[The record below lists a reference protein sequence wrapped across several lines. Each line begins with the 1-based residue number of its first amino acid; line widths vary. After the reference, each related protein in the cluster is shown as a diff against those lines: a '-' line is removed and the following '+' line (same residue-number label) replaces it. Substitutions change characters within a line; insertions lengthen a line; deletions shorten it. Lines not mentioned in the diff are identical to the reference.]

1 MRYPAAEKLEIIRLV
16 EQSRL
21 PVRRTLDKLGVL
33 PARFYR
39 WDDRYQSGGY
49 EALKDR
55 PPRPKQ
61 VWNRIP
67 DDVRGRVLRLAL
79 DAPELSPRELAT
91 RFIDTE
97 GYFVSEASVYRLL
110 KAHDLITSPAF
121 VVIKAADAFKDK
133 TVRPNQLWQT
143 DFTYLKVI
151 GWGWFYL
158 STILDDF
165 SRYIIAWKLCTTMRT
180 EDVTD
185 TLELALKASGC
196 DQAKV
201 VHKPRL
207 LSDNGS
213 SYLSGD
219 LAEWLDNQS
228 MEHVRGAPS
237 HPQTQGKIER
247 WHQTLK
253 NRILLENY
261 YLPGDL
267 EAQLGAFVEHYNHRR
282 YHESLNNL
290 TPADVYFGRGQ
301 TILLERE
308 RIKRKTIEHRR
319 LQHRDAAGLPGRPDA
334 GGRRPEQ
341 LQFQPLVRSQQ
352 RQRCAQLLDRGPV
365 EDRSRLVAGEEERRH
380 YRRCFD
386 ARGTGARPDREAARV
401 HRPGNLHDGRHHR
414 ECPFQSAA
422 SPGPRRRAPIT
433 ARSRISHLPAGPSG
447 PRRWSATA
455 LKRGASL
462 TLSGRRPSAASE
474 GAGNPRQAQG
484 GSSSSPGA
492 RATS

>member
-1 MRYPAAEKLEIIRLV
+1 MRCPAAEKLEIIRLV

-21 PVRRTLDKLGVL
+21 PVRRTLDKLGIL

-39 WDDRYQSGGY
+39 WYDRYQSGGY

-61 VWNRIP
+61 AWNRIP

-79 DAPELSPRELAT
+79 DAPALSPRELAT
-91 RFIDTE
+91 RFIDTA

-110 KAHDLITSPAF
+110 KAHDLLTSPAF

-165 SRYIIAWKLCTTMRT
+165 SRYVIAWKLCTTMRT

-196 DQAKV
+196 DQATV
-201 VHKPRL
+201 VQKPRL

-219 LAEWLDNQS
+219 LAEWLDAQS

-261 YLPGDL
+261 SLPGDL
-267 EAQLGAFVEHYNHRR
+267 EAQLGVFVEHDNHRR

-319 LQHRDAAGLPGRPDA
+319 LQHRDA
-334 GGRRPEQ
+334 
-341 LQFQPLVRSQQ
+341 
-352 RQRCAQLLDRGPV
+352 
-365 EDRSRLVAGEEERRH
+365 
-380 YRRCFD
+380 
-386 ARGTGARPDREAARV
+386 
-401 HRPGNLHDGRHHR
+401 
-414 ECPFQSAA
+414 
-422 SPGPRRRAPIT
+422 T
-433 ARSRISHLPAGPSG
+433 A
-447 PRRWSATA
+447 
-455 LKRGASL
+455 
-462 TLSGRRPSAASE
+462 
-474 GAGNPRQAQG
+474 
-484 GSSSSPGA
+484 
-492 RATS
+492 